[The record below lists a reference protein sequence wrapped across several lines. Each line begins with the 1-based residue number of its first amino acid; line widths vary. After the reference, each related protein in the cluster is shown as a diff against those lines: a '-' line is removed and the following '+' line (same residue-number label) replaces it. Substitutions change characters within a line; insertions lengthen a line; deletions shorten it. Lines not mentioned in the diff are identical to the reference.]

1 MLTGM
6 IGGALFAYVL
16 ARNGIARVPTIG
28 ALPSALPPL
37 SMPEFSAASW
47 RTLAPAA
54 LALTVIGLTEAVS
67 SARAVAARSG
77 QHLDGNQEFI
87 GQGLAN
93 IAGAFTSSY
102 PTSGSFNRT
111 GANYEAGA
119 KTGLAALFSA
129 FVLLVLVASVAPLAS
144 YIPLAVMAAL
154 LFLVAWGLIDGQRIR
169 EIVRIGRG
177 EALVMAV
184 TFLSTLLL
192 QLEFAILVGV
202 LCSLLMYLKR
212 TTHPAIHA
220 VAPDP
225 SSPLRRFEPVADT
238 GSPEC
243 PQLALLRLDGSLF
256 FGAVDHV
263 HEELDAVRT
272 REPQK
277 RVLLI
282 GSGVNFIDA
291 AGGELLVRE
300 AQRQR
305 ERGGVLYLANLKPA
319 AREVLE
325 RGGFLSQIGHKNVFA
340 TKMAAIAAIYGELDT
355 DVCRACRARIFN
367 ECARLPDGSE
377 RRENAD

>member
-1 MLTGM
+1 
-6 IGGALFAYVL
+6 
-16 ARNGIARVPTIG
+16 
-28 ALPSALPPL
+28 
-37 SMPEFSAASW
+37 
-47 RTLAPAA
+47 
-54 LALTVIGLTEAVS
+54 
-67 SARAVAARSG
+67 
-77 QHLDGNQEFI
+77 
-87 GQGLAN
+87 
-93 IAGAFTSSY
+93 
-102 PTSGSFNRT
+102 
-111 GANYEAGA
+111 
-119 KTGLAALFSA
+119 
-129 FVLLVLVASVAPLAS
+129 
-144 YIPLAVMAAL
+144 MAAL

-377 RRENAD
+377 RRENTD